1 MNFGKLTVTPGLR
14 IDDNS
19 TYGTHQT
26 PRLAMNYKANDDFNV
41 YASWSRVFSPPR
53 LNDQFYLVTSRGK
66 ITSIGN
72 ENLKPEEA
80 TPGPGIPVPHGAQDP
95 P

>member
-1 MNFGKLTVTPGLR
+1 MGTNYEANYIDKRRHNTALYTEDAMNFGKLTVTPGLR

-41 YASWSRVFSPPR
+41 YASWSRVFFAAAP
-53 LNDQFYLVTSRGK
+53 Q
-66 ITSIGN
+66 
-72 ENLKPEEA
+72 
-80 TPGPGIPVPHGAQDP
+80 
-95 P
+95 

>member
-41 YASWSRVFSPPR
+41 YASWSRVFFAAAP
-53 LNDQFYLVTSRGK
+53 Q
-66 ITSIGN
+66 
-72 ENLKPEEA
+72 
-80 TPGPGIPVPHGAQDP
+80 
-95 P
+95 